1 MRKLLAPVMA
11 VLACA
16 VLVVGLAACGQ
27 PPSADQ
33 GSSTPVASDGSEG
46 QTSLQTVQ
54 DGKLIVLSDLAFPPL
69 ESIPEGKGV
78 EDAEGFEVDIMEA
91 IAEKLG
97 LTLEWQQVKFDTI
110 IPAIRQGG
118 KADVGASAF
127 TITDER
133 KQEID
138 FTDAFM
144 DSNQGIVM
152 KRGDV
157 PSDPEAALNAEG
169 VKVAVQ
175 SGTTGEAW
183 AQENLPNA
191 TIVPLDDIIQ
201 GMTGLTA
208 GTYDACVAD
217 LPVVS
222 ALCKDSYTD
231 CEVVKEIPTGE
242 QYGIVVSKDNPELT
256 RALNQALQELVD
268 DGTVAKL
275 EEKWFGTEM

>member
-1 MRKLLAPVMA
+1 MKKKLAPLMVLLAAM
-11 VLACA
+11 VLC
-16 VLVVGLAACGQ
+16 VGLYGCGGQ
-27 PPSADQ
+27 GQSADQ
-33 GSSTPVASDGSEG
+33 NSDGGSSEEV
-46 QTSLQTVQ
+46 QTVQ
-54 DGKLIVLSDLAFPPL
+54 EGKLIALSDLAFPPL
-69 ESIPEGKGV
+69 ESVPEGKTA
-78 EDAEGFEVDIMEA
+78 EAAEGFEVDLLQAMA
-91 IAEKLG
+91 DKLG
-97 LTLEWQQVKFDTI
+97 LKLEWQQVKFDTI
-110 IPAIRQGG
+110 IPAIKQGG

-133 KQEID
+133 GEEID

-152 KRGDV
+152 RSADV
-157 PSDPEAALNAEG
+157 PDDPVAFLDQEG
-169 VKVAVQ
+169 KKIAVQ

-183 AQENLPNA
+183 AQENLTHA

-208 GTYDACVAD
+208 GTYDGAVAD

-231 CEVVKEIPTGE
+231 CKVVKEIATGE
-242 QYGIVVSKDNPELT
+242 QYGMVVSKDNPGLT
-256 RALNQALQELVD
+256 KALNKALQELVD

-275 EEKWFGTEM
+275 EEKWFGSEL